1 MTAAKAKTKKSKRKH
16 SFTLTVCFI
25 AALIAFSILLI
36 SINRQIGESRAQLA
50 QVQAQR
56 DSLAAENA
64 QLQNEVDSGSQ
75 DDYIERIA
83 REKYGYI
90 KPGDRVYQ
98 DVAPGE

>member
-1 MTAAKAKTKKSKRKH
+1 MTAAKVKTKKRKH
-16 SFTLTVCFI
+16 SFMLTVCFI

-36 SINRQIGESRAQLA
+36 SINKQISESRAQLA
-50 QVQAQR
+50 QVQAQH
-56 DSLAAENA
+56 DKIAAENA
-64 QLQNEVDSGSQ
+64 QLQNEVDSGNQ

-98 DVAPGE
+98 DIAQGE

>member
-1 MTAAKAKTKKSKRKH
+1 MTAAKAKIKKRKH
-16 SFTLTVCFI
+16 SFILTVCFI

-36 SINRQIGESRAQLA
+36 SINKQIGESRAQLA
-50 QVQAQR
+50 QVQAQH
-56 DSLAAENA
+56 DQIAAENA

-98 DVAPGE
+98 DIAQGE

>member
-1 MTAAKAKTKKSKRKH
+1 MTAAKVKTKKRKH
-16 SFTLTVCFI
+16 SFMLTVCFI

-36 SINRQIGESRAQLA
+36 SINKQISESRAQLA
-50 QVQAQR
+50 QVQAQH
-56 DSLAAENA
+56 DKIAAENA
-64 QLQNEVDSGSQ
+64 QLQNEVDSGNQ